1 MKFKLLVWINES
13 HGYEFFFFYPR
24 FRSSTSR
31 EVQLT
36 CICQIWQECNFGST
50 SKRSQNLLV
59 IYDFEESKLLLSRS
73 INQQLSGSLIA
84 PFNFTTMTL
93 DIIYPIVLTPIVFA
107 VGYSI
112 HCIKKAMNKELPEAK
127 PYEFERDVYN
137 PEFDQFSQV
146 LFNHKFYKGKAKW

>member
-1 MKFKLLVWINES
+1 MLLVWINES

-50 SKRSQNLLV
+50 WKRSQNLLV

-107 VGYSI
+107 VGYGI

-127 PYEFERDVYN
+127 PYQFERDVYN